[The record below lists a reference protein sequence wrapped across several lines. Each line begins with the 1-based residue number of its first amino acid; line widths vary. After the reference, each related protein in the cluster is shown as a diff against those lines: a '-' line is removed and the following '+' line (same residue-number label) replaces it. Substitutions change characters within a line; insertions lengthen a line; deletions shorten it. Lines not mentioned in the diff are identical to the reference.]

1 MQTQARDAVALLLV
15 ACVASKD
22 FPMKR
27 IKTLVGRVA
36 VCTLLL
42 ATAAIAQSV
51 AQPRERVAGPGGE
64 PEPSRCLTATTMLL
78 SANPAQVKLGQ
89 PSVVNWSVSLPADC
103 SGIRVRFNGDTVTAS
118 GNRQV
123 TPSQNST
130 YTLTVSE
137 THLGVFGQKSRSTQV
152 TVTYPERVVI
162 DGSTR
167 DPAGVLIGAMSESD
181 PGPRRV
187 ELCNVDINLTGR
199 SEILIGSNRS
209 LIAAPGCER
218 GPRSLGP
225 RIFVTDT
232 RGSKALFDI
241 RGDNVLIAGFRL
253 QGPTD
258 GIAQGDT
265 KERGLRVNPEDGETP
280 IRNIEISNMEIFHWS
295 GAAVAVTDNVK
306 PMQRGRLFNTNERAV
321 RISNNFIHHNRHGSG
336 YGYGVVVGDGGY
348 ALISQN
354 VFDENRHAV
363 AGDSKNENGLDYSG
377 YTVRDNLIL
386 EGGGRHCSE
395 SWWGALTGWGLH
407 CWQTHQIDMH
417 GDENEWY
424 SSHNWQCGTAGETMI
439 IQRNTILYSSGYA
452 IKIRGNPAD
461 KAVVD
466 GNVFKFG
473 SRSDAIAQNGACG
486 WGDNITNPIN
496 VLPNNEFGVDPM
508 AQLGSCD
515 FFGDGRPDQFMATG
529 NTWWA
534 KSPSTGQWR
543 YMNTM
548 RERLPQLLLGRV
560 DNDSVCDVAL
570 RPANPAM
577 APRAWSKSGK
587 GPWLTR
593 DVLQQ

>member
-1 MQTQARDAVALLLV
+1 
-15 ACVASKD
+15 
-22 FPMKR
+22 MKR
-27 IKTLVGRVA
+27 IKTLVSRMA
-36 VCTLLL
+36 VCSLLLL
-42 ATAAIAQSV
+42 ATPAIAQSV
-51 AQPRERVAGPGGE
+51 GQPRERAAGPGGE
-64 PEPSRCLTATTMLL
+64 PEPSRCLTDTPIQLN
-78 SANPAQVKLGQ
+78 ANPAQVTLGQ
-89 PSVVNWSVSLPADC
+89 SSVVNWSVSVPADC
-103 SGIRVRFNGDTVTAS
+103 AGVRVRFNGDNVTAS

-130 YTLTVSE
+130 YTVTVSE

-152 TVTYPERVVI
+152 AVTYPERVVI
-162 DGSTR
+162 DRSTR
-167 DPAGVLIGAMSESD
+167 DPAGVLIGALSESG
-181 PGPRRV
+181 PGPRTV

-199 SEILIGSNRS
+199 SEIQIGSNRA
-209 LIAAPGCER
+209 LIAAAGCER

-265 KERGLRVNPEDGETP
+265 KERGLRVNPEDGEAP

-295 GAAVAVTDNVK
+295 GAAVAVTDNVN
-306 PMQRGRLFNTNERAV
+306 PMQRGRLFNTNEGAL
-321 RISNNFIHHNRHGSG
+321 RIRDNFIHHNRHGSG
-336 YGYGVVVGDGGY
+336 YGYGVVVGNGAY

-354 VFDENRHAV
+354 VFDENRHAI
-363 AGDSKNENGLDYSG
+363 AGDSKNENNLDYSG

-386 EGGGRHCSE
+386 AGGGRHCSE
-395 SWWGALTGWGLH
+395 AWWGVLTGWRLH

-424 SSHNWQCGTAGETMI
+424 GSHNWQCGTAGETMI
-439 IQRNTILYSSGYA
+439 IQRNTILYTSGTA

-466 GNVFKFG
+466 GNVFKSG
-473 SRSDAIAQNGACG
+473 SRSDAITQNGACG
-486 WGDNITNPIN
+486 WGDNITNPID
-496 VLPNNEFGVDPM
+496 VRPNNEFGVDPM

-515 FFGDGRPDQFMATG
+515 FFGDGQVDQFMATG

-543 YMNTM
+543 YLNTK

-560 DNDSVCDVAL
+560 DNDAVCDVAL

-577 APRAWSKSGK
+577 APRTWVKSGK

-593 DVLQQ
+593 DVLEQ